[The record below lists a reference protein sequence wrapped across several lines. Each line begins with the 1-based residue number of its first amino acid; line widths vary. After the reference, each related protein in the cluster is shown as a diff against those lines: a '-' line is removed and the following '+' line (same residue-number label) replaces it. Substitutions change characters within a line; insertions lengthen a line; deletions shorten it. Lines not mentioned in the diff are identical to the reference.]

1 MLYAAYGSNLH
12 PQRLSMRLPKCRF
25 KGTAAIAG
33 QRLCFHKRSKD
44 RSGKCNIV
52 GGHSSIHVAIYE
64 LDGQEK
70 AKLDQI
76 EGVGFGYAVEEI
88 EVPGFGECF
97 TYVATAS
104 YIDDELR
111 PYSWYKELVLVGCD
125 ALRLPIE
132 YIARIQ
138 DVDAIDDPDRA
149 RHANNM
155 KIVEQVRMTAN
166 AISIKKGNRE
176 WSRK

>member
-12 PQRLSMRLPKCRF
+12 PLRLALRLPESRF
-25 KGTAAIAG
+25 EGTAAIPG
-33 QRLCFHKRSKD
+33 RRLCFHKRSKD
-44 RSGKCNIV
+44 HSGKCNIV
-52 GGHSSIHVAIYE
+52 ACSSNIHVAVYE
-64 LDGQEK
+64 MDEQEK
-70 AKLDQI
+70 ARLDQI
-76 EGVGFGYAVEEI
+76 EGVGSGYTVEAI

-125 ALRLPIE
+125 ALKLPSN
-132 YIARIQ
+132 YIAMIREI
-138 DVDAIDDPDRA
+138 ASIYDPDRA

-155 KIVEQVRMTAN
+155 NIVEQVRKNSHTAL
-166 AISIKKGNRE
+166 SKRGK
-176 WSRK
+176 